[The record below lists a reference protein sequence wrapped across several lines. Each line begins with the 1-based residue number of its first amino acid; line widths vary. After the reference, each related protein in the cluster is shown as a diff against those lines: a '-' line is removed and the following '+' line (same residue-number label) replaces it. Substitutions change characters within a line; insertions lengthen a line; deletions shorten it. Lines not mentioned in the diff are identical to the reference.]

1 MNNLEPNNILE
12 NTLERYPQLSS
23 SLTDI
28 KKAFELLCECFDNK
42 NKLLV
47 CGSGG
52 SAADSDHIVGELMK
66 SFACQRKLPEHIKR
80 NLLITATNDIGSHLA
95 EKLQP
100 ALRAI
105 SLTSH
110 TALNT
115 AFSND
120 VDPKLTF
127 AQQVLGYGD
136 KNDVLLGIS
145 TSGNS
150 DYVIN
155 ALVTAKA
162 LDLKTIGLTGRTGG
176 KMREFC
182 DINIRVEGSNTAE
195 IQELHL
201 PVYHALCLMLELH
214 FFDKSSPTL
223 DSQNSSDIKRRT
235 N

>member
-1 MNNLEPNNILE
+1 MTHKLILDKLITRYPVLAESLPDIENAYKLLE
-12 NTLERYPQLSS
+12 NCYLQ
-23 SLTDI
+23 
-28 KKAFELLCECFDNK
+28 KK
-42 NKLLV
+42 KLLI
-47 CGSGG
+47 CGNGG
-52 SAADSDHIVGELMK
+52 SASDAEHIVGELMK
-66 SFACQRKLPEHIKR
+66 SFSLHRKLPELTKISLVKTSQER
-80 NLLITATNDIGSHLA
+80 GSYLA

-105 SLTSH
+105 ALTSH

-115 AFSND
+115 AFAND
-120 VDPKLTF
+120 VDANLVF
-127 AQQVLGYGD
+127 AQQVIGYGEKD
-136 KNDVLLGIS
+136 DILLAIS
-145 TSGNS
+145 TSGNAEN
-150 DYVIN
+150 VNN

-162 LDLKTIGLTGRTGG
+162 LGLKTIGLTGKSGG
-176 KMREFC
+176 KLKENC
-182 DINIRVEGSNTAE
+182 DIVIGVNAHTTPE

>member
-28 KKAFELLCECFDNK
+28 EKAFELLCECYDNK

-52 SAADSDHIVGELMK
+52 SASDSDHIVGELMK
-66 SFACQRKLPEHIKR
+66 SFACQRKLPDDLAHK
-80 NLLITATNDIGSHLA
+80 LQASFSDSGKYLA

-105 SLTSH
+105 SLTNH

-120 VDPKLTF
+120 VDPKLIF

-145 TSGNS
+145 TSGNY

-176 KMREFC
+176 KMREYC

-214 FFDKSSPTL
+214 FFDKS
-223 DSQNSSDIKRRT
+223 
-235 N
+235 

>member
-1 MNNLEPNNILE
+1 MKKESVNNVLEKLIV
-12 NTLERYPQLSS
+12 RYPQLSAS
-23 SLTDI
+23 ITDI
-28 KKAFELLCECFDNK
+28 EAAFELLRECYDNK

-66 SFACQRKLPEHIKR
+66 SFACKRKLPDDLAHT
-80 NLLITATNDIGSHLA
+80 LTTSFNDSGRYLA

-105 SLTSH
+105 SLTNH

-120 VDPKLTF
+120 VDPKLIF
-127 AQQVLGYGD
+127 AQQVVGYGD
-136 KNDVLLGIS
+136 CGDVLLGIS

-150 DYVIN
+150 EYVIN
-155 ALVTAKA
+155 ALITAKA
-162 LDLKTIGLTGRTGG
+162 LDLKTIGLTGKTGG
-176 KMREFC
+176 MMREFC
-182 DINIRVEGSNTAE
+182 DINIRVAGSNTAE

-201 PVYHALCLMLELH
+201 PVYHTLCMMLEL
-214 FFDKSSPTL
+214 
-223 DSQNSSDIKRRT
+223 NYYG
-235 N
+235 